1 MNNAN
6 YVFVY
11 TQYTFQLCLFHFKE
25 GIMKVLIIAIF
36 HSIFKFVLKKS
47 VVLSA
52 LINSILR

>member
-36 HSIFKFVLKKS
+36 QSIFKFVKKKKKCGPQCPNQQYS
-47 VVLSA
+47 
-52 LINSILR
+52 